1 MSPNPVWKKIDEY
14 IEARLGANEDETLK
28 ETQRSSEEAGLPPH
42 SVSFLH
48 GRLLQILAQSIS
60 AKRILEVGTLGG
72 YSSTFFGR
80 ALLANTS
87 DTSSLKLLSCEKN
100 PTHAAVAKKNIERAG
115 LGEFAE
121 VRVGAGL
128 DTLDELIA
136 QNAPPFDLFFIDA
149 DKVNNINYFNRAI
162 KLARPGS
169 LIVVDNVIMRGAP
182 FDDEKLE
189 EPYFKGIREFND
201 FVTKDDR
208 VVTTIL
214 QTVGRRNHDGL
225 CISFVK

>member
-1 MSPNPVWKKIDEY
+1 MSSTPVWKEIDEY
-14 IEARLGANEDETLK
+14 IEARLGANEDEILK
-28 ETQRSSEEAGLPPH
+28 ETLRTSEEAGLPSH
-42 SVSFLH
+42 NVSFLH
-48 GRLLQILAQSIS
+48 GRLLQILAQSVS

-80 ALLANTS
+80 ALLANT
-87 DTSSLKLLSCEKN
+87 DKSSLKLLSCEKN

-121 VRVGAGL
+121 VRVGAAL
-128 DTLDELIA
+128 DTLDALIA
-136 QNAPPFDLFFIDA
+136 QNEPPFDLFFIDA

-182 FDDEKLE
+182 FDDEKLK
-189 EPYFKGIREFND
+189 EPHFKGIREFND

-214 QTVGRRNHDGL
+214 QTVGSRNHDGL